1 MSRKTLHIVVLEPSY
16 MVYEG
21 LLSVLNQLNLLVV
34 CRRAG
39 SLQEL
44 QLLSL
49 KSLVDVVVANPF
61 CLSNQPKVLN
71 ALKRELSDTR
81 WMALVYGCFDPGLLA
96 PFDETISIY
105 DSPETIAQ
113 KIRKPM
119 IESTEKD
126 LPELLSEREIEVL
139 RQLVAGKTNKEIADA
154 LSISTHTVITH
165 RKNISHKTGIK
176 SVPGLTIYAVV
187 NHLLTIETAS

>member
-34 CRRAG
+34 CHRAG
-39 SLQEL
+39 SLQDI

-49 KSLVDVVVANPF
+49 KSVIDVVVANPVY
-61 CLSNQPKVLN
+61 LSNQPKVLN

-81 WMALVYGCFDPGLLA
+81 WMALVYGCFDPGLLS
-96 PFDETISIY
+96 PFDEILSIY
-105 DSPETIAQ
+105 DSPEMIAS
-113 KIRKPM
+113 KIRKPLA
-119 IESTEKD
+119 ESTEKD
-126 LPELLSEREIEVL
+126 QPELLSDREIEVL

-176 SVPGLTIYAVV
+176 SVSGLTIYAVV
-187 NHLLTIETAS
+187 NHFLTIDSLQ